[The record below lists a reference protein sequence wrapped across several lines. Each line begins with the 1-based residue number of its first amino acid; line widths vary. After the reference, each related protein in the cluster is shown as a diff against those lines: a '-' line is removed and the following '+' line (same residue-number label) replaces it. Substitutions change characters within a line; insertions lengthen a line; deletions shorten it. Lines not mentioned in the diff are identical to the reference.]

1 VSPPKIEIVGNAKT
15 GTTGVF
21 NSIRVPLRARDPRT
35 LLLFEPRSS
44 SLYRL
49 GRHPMPFPVLVK
61 AMANKNKM
69 KVAYDAFTHHILIAR
84 DPRDTLVSHLLY
96 LPLQPYAVRNARPA
110 SLDQFLA
117 ALETKEADPASRS
130 LRSLFELAIT
140 LMHGDKD
147 WTWEKYAGR
156 FDVLERLSD
165 TNDWFVLTYEDF
177 TDNRLE
183 PLSAYVELDLA
194 PVVPERIEDMNG
206 HVLRSATYG
215 DWRHW
220 FTPEDVEFFRPLF
233 KSYMGTFG
241 YDDDWALAPEPTI
254 DPATAS
260 GYVRSRRPVVA
271 AKMERR
277 FAKTGDWT
285 VESVTDGA
293 GAQAVHTIADDSGAA
308 VYGFRYAQLLLEG
321 RVVPRDPALAFEYAY
336 KAALIGNLG
345 AMDLVAEMFRTGLGT
360 GVDAERAAA
369 WEREAAKLR
378 APGPARPPVSVRARN
393 RVVRRL
399 RRLLRR

>member
-1 VSPPKIEIVGNAKT
+1 MPGARIEIVGNAKT

-49 GRHPMPFPVLVK
+49 GRHPVPFPVLVK
-61 AMANKNKM
+61 AMANKNEM
-69 KVAYDAFTHHILIAR
+69 KVAYDAFTHHILIVR

-96 LPLQPYAVRNARPA
+96 LPLQPYGIREAGPERLEELLR
-110 SLDQFLA
+110 
-117 ALETKEADPASRS
+117 ALEAKEAAPESRS
-130 LRSLFELAIT
+130 FRSLFELAIA
-140 LMHGDKD
+140 LMHGDKE
-147 WTWEKYAGR
+147 WTWEKYLGR
-156 FDVLERLSD
+156 FDVLERLAD
-165 TNDWFVLTYEDF
+165 TDDWFVLRYEDF

-183 PLSAYVELDLA
+183 PLSAYVDLELA
-194 PVVPERIEDMNG
+194 PVVPERVEDMNG
-206 HVLRSATYG
+206 HVVRSASYG

-220 FTPEDVEFFRPLF
+220 FTPDDVEFFRPLF

-241 YDDDWALAPEPTI
+241 YDDDWAPAAAPTI

-260 GYVRSRRPVVA
+260 GYVRSRRPIVA

-277 FAKTGDWT
+277 FASTGDWT
-285 VESVTDGA
+285 VASVTDAA
-293 GAQAVHTIADDSGAA
+293 GAEAIRKIAEDSGAA
-308 VYGFRYAQLLLEG
+308 VYGSRYAQLLLEG

-345 AMDLVAEMFRTGLGT
+345 AMELVAEMFRTGLGT
-360 GVDAERAAA
+360 DADLDRAAA

-378 APGPARPPVSVRARN
+378 APGPAPGPAPARARKRMARN
-393 RVVRRL
+393 L
-399 RRLLRR
+399 RRLLER